1 MKQLI
6 YFGADWCGPCRTI
19 KPQLVASGL
28 DIRYVDVDSSPE
40 MASNYGVRNVPTI
53 ILVTNG
59 EPTNRKVGSAITVE
73 SVKQMLN

>member
-6 YFGADWCGPCRTI
+6 YFGADWCGPCKVI